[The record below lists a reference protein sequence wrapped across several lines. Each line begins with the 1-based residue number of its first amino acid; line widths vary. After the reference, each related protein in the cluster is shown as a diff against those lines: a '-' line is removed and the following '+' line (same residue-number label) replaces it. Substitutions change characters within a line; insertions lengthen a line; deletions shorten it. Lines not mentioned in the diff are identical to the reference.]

1 MSQPLVSRIGASP
14 VWRAGLASAF
24 ILGLAGFAGAVVP
37 QACRTGF
44 VICPQNAPQADAALL
59 PLDSVAAE
67 PVAKV
72 EVAAIEPVPVA
83 PAPSAD
89 NILSRQPASL
99 TKNDLIARTFA
110 ALDAELTIT
119 QGGEL
124 TARKVRTV
132 AIGPDGLP
140 IKSAGGA
147 PSEPVPL
154 MVAETDISAEA
165 EPVSAAAEAA
175 PDTEAAGN
183 EEEPTASAY
192 APVRGGVA
200 IVGRQGANV
209 RSEPSTRSS
218 DVLFALASGQEVT
231 ITQTS
236 KGWHKVVDDR
246 GRSGWIWGALLQR

>member
-37 QACRTGF
+37 QACKAGF
-44 VICPQNAPQADAALL
+44 VICPQNAPQADTTLL
-59 PLDSVAAE
+59 PLE
-67 PVAKV
+67 PVAAAPAATV
-72 EVAAIEPVPVA
+72 EIAALVPEPVA

-89 NILSRQPASL
+89 TILSRQPASL

-110 ALDAELTIT
+110 ALDAELSIT

-140 IKSAGGA
+140 VKPAEA
-147 PSEPVPL
+147 ASEPAPL
-154 MVAETDISAEA
+154 MVAEAQIEDT

-175 PDTEAAGN
+175 PDTEAAGV
-183 EEEPTASAY
+183 EEESPAASAY

-200 IVGRQGANV
+200 TVGRQGANV
-209 RSEPSTRSS
+209 RSQPSTRGS
-218 DVLFALASGQEVT
+218 DVLFALAGGQEVT

-246 GRSGWIWGALLQR
+246 GRSGWIWGELLQR